1 MVVNTNLPAETT
13 LTGLQRNPSA
23 PGKSLA
29 RPGSASSPA
38 GPADAAALTSGNIA
52 ETAPAATSQNVNA
65 AGPEITDPDAAL
77 QSTEF
82 ARAGMLAQSRTSL
95 LAQANLSS
103 ATVFKL
109 LQ

>member
-1 MVVNTNLPAETT
+1 MVVNTNLPAETA

-23 PGKSLA
+23 PGKSPA
-29 RPGSASSPA
+29 RPGTVSSPA
-38 GPADAAALTSGNIA
+38 GPADAVPASGNIV
-52 ETAPAATSQNVNA
+52 ETAPAATA
-65 AGPEITDPDAAL
+65 AGPEIVEPDTAL

-82 ARAGMLAQSRTSL
+82 ARTGMLAQSRTTL
-95 LAQANLSS
+95 LAQANLSP

>member
-1 MVVNTNLPAETT
+1 MVVNTNLPAETAAT
-13 LTGLQRNPSA
+13 NLQRNQSA
-23 PGKSLA
+23 SGRSSA
-29 RPGSASSPA
+29 RP
-38 GPADAAALTSGNIA
+38 GPADAVQASGDIV
-52 ETAPAATSQNVNA
+52 ETAPAAAAQNVTA

-82 ARAGMLAQSRTSL
+82 ARASILAQPGTAF
-95 LAQANLSS
+95 LAQANLSP